1 MEPSFSARL
10 LLHPLFQGFSR
21 LDFLDIVGATPFDF
35 RSFSPKATLVHQG
48 EPCVRLHLLLRGTV
62 EIVRESPNR
71 LYSITEELTAPCTIG
86 AARLYGLHN
95 LHTHTVK
102 AVEEVQCVLLD
113 KPAINQLQSQHPAF
127 RMNFLNAISTDLQHF
142 ETKLWNT
149 RQEDTESRFAE
160 FLRNRCIRPV
170 GRKKL
175 HIKMEDLATELGVT
189 RLKVS
194 KMLANMEEKQWLTY
208 TRGNITVKALELL
221 GY

>member
-1 MEPSFSARL
+1 
-10 LLHPLFQGFSR
+10 
-21 LDFLDIVGATPFDF
+21 
-35 RSFSPKATLVHQG
+35 
-48 EPCVRLHLLLRGTV
+48 
-62 EIVRESPNR
+62 
-71 LYSITEELTAPCTIG
+71 
-86 AARLYGLHN
+86 
-95 LHTHTVK
+95 
-102 AVEEVQCVLLD
+102 
-113 KPAINQLQSQHPAF
+113 PAF